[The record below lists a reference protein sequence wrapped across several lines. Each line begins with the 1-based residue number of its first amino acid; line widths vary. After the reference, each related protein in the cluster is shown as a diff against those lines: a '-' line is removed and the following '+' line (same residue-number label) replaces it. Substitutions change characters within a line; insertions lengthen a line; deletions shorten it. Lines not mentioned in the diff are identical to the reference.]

1 MSELGDNI
9 LPFVFLAHPQLWY
22 PFTVVA
28 VLYLLTLQF
37 KKKKMKKLHN
47 EAAEGRLLKVNGTTV
62 SPLCY
67 HYCKAHEGAEKKK
80 FTRENYTLCYQTKV
94 K

>member
-1 MSELGDNI
+1 
-9 LPFVFLAHPQLWY
+9 
-22 PFTVVA
+22 
-28 VLYLLTLQF
+28 
-37 KKKKMKKLHN
+37 MKKVHN

-62 SPLCY
+62 PPLCY